1 MGKLYFRYGVMGS
14 AKSATLLMQK
24 YAFEEAGFH
33 VCVIKPSTDTRDT
46 GEVKSRINGLSSGC
60 VIVEPYFNL
69 STLIDHFF
77 GYSKN
82 IKWVLADEC
91 QFFTEKQIDEMR
103 DICDKTDINVMCYG
117 LRTDF
122 QTKLFPGSKRLMEI
136 ADTIEEIKSSCPF
149 CGKKAIVNARY
160 DKLTDSVVTEG
171 NQIMIGD
178 DIYVPMCHDC
188 YNKHK

>member
-14 AKSATLLMQK
+14 AKSATLLIQK
-24 YAFEEAGFH
+24 HAFEQSGFH
-33 VCVIKPSTDTRDT
+33 VCIIKPNTDTRDI
-46 GEVKSRINGLSSGC
+46 GEIKSRIDGLHSNC
-60 VIVEPYFNL
+60 VIIEPCFNMF
-69 STLIDHFF
+69 TLIDHFF
-77 GYSKN
+77 GHSKN
-82 IKWVLADEC
+82 IKWVLADES

-103 DICDKTDINVMCYG
+103 HICDTTDINIMCYG

-160 DKLTDSVVTEG
+160 DKNTDKVITEG
-171 NQIMIGD
+171 EQVLVGD
-178 DIYVPMCHDC
+178 NIYVPMCHDC
-188 YNKHK
+188 YEKHK

>member
-91 QFFTEKQIDEMR
+91 QFFTEKQIDEIR